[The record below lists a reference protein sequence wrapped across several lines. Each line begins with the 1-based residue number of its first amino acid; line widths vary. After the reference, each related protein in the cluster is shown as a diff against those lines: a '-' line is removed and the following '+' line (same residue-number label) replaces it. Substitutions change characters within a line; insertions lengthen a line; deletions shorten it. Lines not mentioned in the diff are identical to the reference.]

1 MFVFFYLS
9 NKFPLGILLPPHRTR
24 LYQWRRLNDMAAQID
39 IDENTKKYET
49 LSDPYGGRH
58 SYFSSSDSIN
68 FYVKI
73 IKTNK

>member
-1 MFVFFYLS
+1 M
-9 NKFPLGILLPPHRTR
+9 
-24 LYQWRRLNDMAAQID
+24 LYQWRRVNDMAAQID

-68 FYVKI
+68 FFCQDNQDYLI
-73 IKTNK
+73 NR